1 MTQTL
6 ISSISFSIISIF
18 FFRYFQFQI
27 FINMLIFFL
36 LLMSLFV
43 SKLMKKSNWVFDFL
57 YLVHDLL
64 LFLYDLLL

>member
-6 ISSISFSIISIF
+6 ISSISFSIISIY

-27 FINMLIFFL
+27 FINMLIFLL

-43 SKLMKKSNWVFDFL
+43 SKLMKKKQLGFRFPIFSS
-57 YLVHDLL
+57 
-64 LFLYDLLL
+64 